1 MLSLQQVQLIA
12 LIVLGFYK
20 SVVQAQ
26 VVGLGTG
33 CPSMDAVTDF
43 KLQQVGQKYLF
54 FLSPVFVL
62 KSPSELSS

>member
-1 MLSLQQVQLIA
+1 MLSIKQVQLVA
-12 LIVLGFYK
+12 LIVLGLYK

-54 FLSPVFVL
+54 SLLCLF
-62 KSPSELSS
+62 